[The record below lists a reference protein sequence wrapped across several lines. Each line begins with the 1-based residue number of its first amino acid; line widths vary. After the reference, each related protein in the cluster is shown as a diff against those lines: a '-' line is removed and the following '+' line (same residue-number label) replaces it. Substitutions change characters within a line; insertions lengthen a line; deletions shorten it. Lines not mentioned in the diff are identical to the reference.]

1 MRFIQL
7 LQSSSAQL
15 YKLECLFRFYEA
27 HFPCMYMSIEQM
39 ANLLQ
44 TNQSDLIAEEAKI
57 KKQIIVLGCFAC
69 GPDNRPLSEK
79 RGVVE
84 D

>member
-1 MRFIQL
+1 
-7 LQSSSAQL
+7 
-15 YKLECLFRFYEA
+15 
-27 HFPCMYMSIEQM
+27 MYMSIEQM